1 MTKLKIKRRLNQ
13 TPLWKQLVFFLSFIL
28 LAFTLLLSVSSYLQ
42 SRKTAIQSQIDK
54 SERLLD
60 LKMINMEKYIDELSD
75 FCIQPCYDNEMYA
88 NILSAAPLSSYALSE
103 MENDVHTFYYTR
115 TDLISYQI
123 YLMNQGISIG
133 RKKTR
138 TESGSGIL
146 RSRM

>member
-60 LKMINMEKYIDELSD
+60 LKMINMEKYIDEL
-75 FCIQPCYDNEMYA
+75 
-88 NILSAAPLSSYALSE
+88 
-103 MENDVHTFYYTR
+103 
-115 TDLISYQI
+115 
-123 YLMNQGISIG
+123 
-133 RKKTR
+133 
-138 TESGSGIL
+138 
-146 RSRM
+146 